1 MKNIT
6 ELKTKSKIYYHIQY
20 WNWLF
25 KIWTPHNFN
34 KYSSL
39 QEAQKEV
46 NSYKEHKLGVKFR
59 IVKTEFL
66 K

>member
-1 MKNIT
+1 MKT
-6 ELKTKSKIYYHIQY
+6 YYQIQY

-25 KIWTPHNFN
+25 KIWIPHDFN

-39 QEAQKEV
+39 QKAKEEV
-46 NSYKEHKLGVKFR
+46 NSYKKHKLGVKFR

>member
-1 MKNIT
+1 MK
-6 ELKTKSKIYYHIQY
+6 KYYQIQY

-25 KIWTPHNFN
+25 KIWIPHDFN

-39 QEAQKEV
+39 QKAKEEV
-46 NSYKEHKLGVKFR
+46 DSYKKHKLGVKFK
-59 IVKTEFL
+59 IVKTELL